1 MSAVYNLSDLYVG
14 DVLIFKK
21 GKLSLFPH
29 KVIVG
34 VEEDLVGAFLR
45 SKEERHQNIWF
56 YTYYLFPHFSSFGQ
70 VLGLYEKEK
79 ISKQEGCYLTHLEPL
94 YPYFNQQAPDFAHQA
109 LLQSSFITDNELFS
123 CYVKLRELE
132 RNSDSI
138 VFENQPII
146 DYLHYK
152 LGFLEGRAVRLSEK
166 SGVHLQFSDTEF
178 SFDNFYQLGFHAS
191 YHYYQYHP
199 ADRRYFYGHDT
210 GLPDLYTDF
219 PAGMHSSGNEHHPLW
234 HYDDLQSVYRN
245 HHTSY
250 GNYLVCRC

>member
-1 MSAVYNLSDLYVG
+1 M
-14 DVLIFKK
+14 
-21 GKLSLFPH
+21 
-29 KVIVG
+29 
-34 VEEDLVGAFLR
+34 
-45 SKEERHQNIWF
+45 
-56 YTYYLFPHFSSFGQ
+56 
-70 VLGLYEKEK
+70 
-79 ISKQEGCYLTHLEPL
+79 
-94 YPYFNQQAPDFAHQA
+94 
-109 LLQSSFITDNELFS
+109 LFS

-199 ADRRYFYGHDT
+199 EELTKRVENNEEFIQQKFEEGVMLHNMIY
-210 GLPDLYTDF
+210 
-219 PAGMHSSGNEHHPLW
+219 HSEKPMLKVKI
-234 HYDDLQSVYRN
+234 DERK
-245 HHTSY
+245 
-250 GNYLVCRC
+250 

>member
-1 MSAVYNLSDLYVG
+1 MELLVGGITMSAVYNLSDLYVG

-79 ISKQEGCYLTHLEPL
+79 ISQQEGCYLTHLEPL

-199 ADRRYFYGHDT
+199 EELTKRTENNEEFIRQKFEESVMLHNMIY
-210 GLPDLYTDF
+210 
-219 PAGMHSSGNEHHPLW
+219 HSEKPMLKVKI
-234 HYDDLQSVYRN
+234 DERK
-245 HHTSY
+245 
-250 GNYLVCRC
+250 